1 MTELDLHGLGLGT
14 WENTE
19 PDQCAESVR
28 TALEAGY
35 RHVDTAQ
42 AYENEESVGEGIAA
56 ASVPREEV
64 FLATKVD
71 TPNLVGEDVLATTR
85 ESLEKLGTEYL
96 DLLYV
101 HWPLDA
107 YDAHDTLA
115 AFQQL
120 YDEGTIRHI
129 GVSNFAPRHLE
140 EARAVLDAPIFAN
153 QVEMHPISSRLSCAS
168 TRPNTAITSS
178 PTRRWPA
185 SRCST
190 TPSSPT
196 SPTNTTRASR
206 RYHWRGC
213 SLSTASRPSRKPLGP
228 STSAT
233 TGAPTTWI
241 WTTRTWTGSPTW
253 IGASAR
259 STSVPRP
266 GTTDA
271 VF

>member
-28 TALEAGY
+28 TSLETGY

-107 YDAHDTLA
+107 YDAEDMLA

-153 QVEMHPISSRLSCAS
+153 QVEMHPYLQQTELREYAAEHGHHAVAYSPLARTALFDDPVLSDIADKHHAS
-168 TRPNTAITSS
+168 VAQVSLA
-178 PTRRWPA
+178 WLL
-185 SRCST
+185 
-190 TPSSPT
+190 
-196 SPTNTTRASR
+196 
-206 RYHWRGC
+206 

-233 TGAPTTWI
+233 TGALTTWT
-241 WTTRTWTGSPTW
+241 WTT
-253 IGASAR
+253 
-259 STSVPRP
+259 ST
-266 GTTDA
+266 
-271 VF
+271 